1 MSSGV
6 GKLAVLGALG
16 MGALLLFA
24 KSASAKPSV
33 PKGWNPPAN
42 AVTTTLPSNGPGT
55 IAIKASTWSA
65 DPGQPPGRFL
75 LMYDPADT
83 ESFVALFFP
92 AATPNAPAVMAVGQ
106 TTNSQLLLSTVPS
119 MVQRLQQTGAL

>member
-6 GKLAVLGALG
+6 GKLAVLGVLG
-16 MGALLLFA
+16 VGALLLFA
-24 KSASAKPSV
+24 KSANAKPSV

-42 AVTTTLPSNGPGT
+42 AVTTTMPSNGPGT
-55 IAIKASTWSA
+55 IAIKATTWTA
-65 DPGQPPGRFL
+65 EPDQPPGRFL

-92 AATPNAPAVMAVGQ
+92 AATPTTPAVMAAGQ
-106 TTNSQLLLSTVPS
+106 TTNSQLILSTVPA
-119 MVQRLQQTGAL
+119 MVQRLQQSGAL